1 MSGPAPPLRFLGA
14 VIGGWVVLRAA
25 TFAFWPGN
33 PVQTKAVMSEPV
45 AIARAIGHQTAGAS
59 SVLIPIREASA
70 TAPAPAPVRLPVNV
84 TQPSHPDWRCCA
96 APAFALAAVAPAVI
110 DPAQSDALSA
120 SPPALAATLMRT
132 PVTAARWTAS
142 AWLLA
147 RRETAS
153 SILAPGG
160 TLGGSQAGG
169 RITYRLSGEEGPLIR
184 LSGRAYV
191 PLRRTS
197 GAEIAIGLDWQ
208 PVARLPLYL
217 LAERRQALGDDGRS
231 AFSLTLYGGRSAQLP
246 LGVRLD
252 SYAQAGIVG
261 IKSRDLFVDGA
272 VQLRRP
278 VGPIEIGAG
287 AWGAAQPGA
296 ARLDIGPQISVR
308 LPIERANLRISADWR
323 FRVAG
328 DAAPG
333 SGPALTLGADF

>member
-33 PVQTKAVMSEPV
+33 PVATRTVVSEPV
-45 AIARAIGHQTAGAS
+45 AVARAAAHQFAGTP
-59 SVLIPIREASA
+59 SVVIPIREAPAVALAPGPADPA
-70 TAPAPAPVRLPVNV
+70 TLTPVAPSD
-84 TQPSHPDWRCCA
+84 TRCCA
-96 APAFALAAVAPAVI
+96 APAFVLAAVAPAVI
-110 DPAQSDALSA
+110 GQAQSDAPSA
-120 SPPALAATLMRT
+120 SPPALASAVLRTRAT
-132 PVTAARWTAS
+132 VARWTAS

-169 RITYRLSGEEGPLIR
+169 RVTYRLSGEEGPLIR

-197 GAEIAIGLDWQ
+197 GAEVAIGLDWQ
-208 PVARLPLYL
+208 PINRLPLYL

-278 VGPIEIGAG
+278 VGPVEVGAG

-296 ARLDIGPQISVR
+296 ARLDIGPQISMR
-308 LPIERANLRISADWR
+308 LPTERANLRVSADWR

-328 DAAPG
+328 NAAPG

>member
-33 PVQTKAVMSEPV
+33 PVATKGATPGPV
-45 AIARAIGHQTAGAS
+45 AMARAIAYQPAGTP
-59 SVLIPIREASA
+59 SVVIPIREAPA
-70 TAPAPAPVRLPVNV
+70 IAPAPGPADPATRAPAA
-84 TQPSHPDWRCCA
+84 PSDTRCCVS
-96 APAFALAAVAPAVI
+96 PIFALAAATPALIGPAPP
-110 DPAQSDALSA
+110 DLPSA
-120 SPPALAATLMRT
+120 APPALASAVLRTRAT
-132 PVTAARWTAS
+132 VARWTAS
-142 AWLLA
+142 VWLLA
-147 RRETAS
+147 RREAAS

-169 RITYRLSGEEGPLIR
+169 RITYRLSGDEGSLIR

-197 GAEIAIGLDWQ
+197 GAEVAIGLDWQ
-208 PVARLPLYL
+208 PVARVPLYL
-217 LAERRQALGDDGRS
+217 LAERRQAMGDEGRS

-261 IKSRDLFVDGA
+261 FKSRDPFVDGA

-278 VGPIEIGAG
+278 IGPVEIGAG

-308 LPIERANLRISADWR
+308 LPIERANLRVSADWR